1 MGALLPI
8 CCYWKPCRELGG
20 RALPPESAW
29 ELLIWSGCCSGSCQT
44 NPAGRSLLPAQ
55 SCLPAIQG
63 LGIPLAELAH
73 WCSPAWPPT
82 HKHMAWTFLNTT
94 WTSCFLSWAVFGVM
108 SYPKAQSGLGI
119 YFYFPFSGSF
129 AVSWVVPI
137 PSAQLELLAKGLRE
151 WEDVGVGFMHV
162 PQPRPVSVSWPLP
175 CHGWELSL
183 ACLRS
188 C

>member
-1 MGALLPI
+1 MEWLLLWQLPDQ
-8 CCYWKPCRELGG
+8 PCRQIPAACTELPACHPRAWNPTGRAGTLVFTSLATHAQAHGLDILEYHLDLLFPELG
-20 RALPPESAW
+20 SIW
-29 ELLIWSGCCSGSCQT
+29 CHEL
-44 NPAGRSLLPAQ
+44 
-55 SCLPAIQG
+55 
-63 LGIPLAELAH
+63 
-73 WCSPAWPPT
+73 
-82 HKHMAWTFLNTT
+82 
-94 WTSCFLSWAVFGVM
+94 
-108 SYPKAQSGLGI
+108 PKAQSGLGI

-151 WEDVGVGFMHV
+151 WEDVGVDFMHV